1 MPPNSPTEK
10 SPNGSDGMANGPIGE
25 QPRYGQRGCSDE
37 HPNTLA
43 KPPSGHHNTMTNRSL
58 AKVPDPGM
66 LGVLRAPEAYFLIND
81 RSTYCMIP
89 PLR

>member
-1 MPPNSPTEK
+1 
-10 SPNGSDGMANGPIGE
+10 
-25 QPRYGQRGCSDE
+25 
-37 HPNTLA
+37 
-43 KPPSGHHNTMTNRSL
+43 MTNCSL